1 MGETPN
7 TDSIDRRSFA
17 KRIVGGAVVAPIAA
31 SAITDPV
38 NAAEP
43 EQQPASNSTPPPQR
57 EEDLYL
63 ALVKQLDPN
72 RLQPEHLK
80 KIRDDIAAQL
90 VRSKR
95 LSNFPLANAD
105 EPAPVF
111 SAWRAEG

>member
-1 MGETPN
+1 M
-7 TDSIDRRSFA
+7 SL
-17 KRIVGGAVVAPIAA
+17 AV
-31 SAITDPV
+31 SAITDHM

-43 EQQPASNSTPPPQR
+43 EQQLSSNSSPPPQS

-63 ALVKQLDPN
+63 ALVKQLDPQ

-95 LSNFPLANAD
+95 LSNFPLTNAD

-111 SAWRAEG
+111 AAWRAGG